1 MNLNTKYSEKEITE
15 FLDDIFSYVDNE
27 ENSNQETAITID
39 PFELLRS
46 MQKTSSA
53 VQKEKIKQPKK
64 QYV

>member
-1 MNLNTKYSEKEITE
+1 MNLNTKYSEKQITE

-64 QYV
+64 

>member
-27 ENSNQETAITID
+27 ENPDQETAITID

-46 MQKTSSA
+46 MQETSSK
-53 VQKEKIKQPKK
+53 VQKEKIKQLKK
-64 QYV
+64 

>member
-64 QYV
+64 

>member
-46 MQKTSSA
+46 MQKTSST

-64 QYV
+64 

>member
-39 PFELLRS
+39 SFELLRS

-64 QYV
+64 

>member
-27 ENSNQETAITID
+27 ENPDQETAITIN

-46 MQKTSSA
+46 MQETSSA
-53 VQKEKIKQPKK
+53 VQKEKIKQPKR
-64 QYV
+64 